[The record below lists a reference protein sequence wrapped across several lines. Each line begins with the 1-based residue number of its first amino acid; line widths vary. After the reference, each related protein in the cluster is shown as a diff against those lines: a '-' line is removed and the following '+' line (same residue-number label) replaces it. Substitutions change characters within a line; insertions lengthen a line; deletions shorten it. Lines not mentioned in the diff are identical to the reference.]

1 MHIKTQV
8 NKYTTN
14 TDLPHLPLIRSKTMR
29 TECTALCI
37 VLVIMSSTLSSCY
50 PSKYITSFVP
60 TMIPLKHDYVFNPL
74 ILLPWMH
81 AALVL
86 NFHLH
91 RCTEARCQ
99 TKCLDYANKYHLGVK
114 NSQCYKANLCHCE
127 CSAKNHLPHTTEIMG
142 LADAED
148 DNG

>member
-1 MHIKTQV
+1 
-8 NKYTTN
+8 
-14 TDLPHLPLIRSKTMR
+14 MR

-50 PSKYITSFVP
+50 PT
-60 TMIPLKHDYVFNPL
+60 
-74 ILLPWMH
+74 
-81 AALVL
+81 LVL